1 MIEAMSNVIMMSL
14 NLPDVLQSKKLLACR
29 CPSASGGRLQALA
42 HKKIPRLSAG
52 DFTTIQHSHSD
63 CCAVLCYITFSV
75 QAHLPE
81 PAGRF

>member
-1 MIEAMSNVIMMSL
+1 MIETMSNVIVMSL

-42 HKKIPRLSAG
+42 HKKSPAFRQGILLLYSTLTR
-52 DFTTIQHSHSD
+52 I
-63 CCAVLCYITFSV
+63 AVLSSITFSV